1 MKEQQRE
8 AEKNA
13 KLQISYREGLWK
25 HVSEAVHL
33 QMFEYDLE
41 YVDTLEIPLFIPTK
55 IAGWINMYKEIAR
68 CSSIFPAFENIAI
81 PEKFRQHISYIHR
94 FEKKLRIFNFFW

>member
-55 IAGWINMYKEIAR
+55 INMYKEIAR
-68 CSSIFPAFENIAI
+68 CSNIFPAFENIAI
-81 PEKFRQHISYIHR
+81 PEKFR
-94 FEKKLRIFNFFW
+94 

>member
-25 HVSEAVHL
+25 HVSEAAHL
-33 QMFEYDLE
+33 QMFEYVLE
-41 YVDTLEIPLFIPTK
+41 YVGKLEIPLFLPTN
-55 IAGWINMYKEIAR
+55 IASWINVYKEIAR
-68 CSSIFPAFENIAI
+68 CSNIFPAFANIAML
-81 PEKFRQHISYIHR
+81 EKFS
-94 FEKKLRIFNFFW
+94 